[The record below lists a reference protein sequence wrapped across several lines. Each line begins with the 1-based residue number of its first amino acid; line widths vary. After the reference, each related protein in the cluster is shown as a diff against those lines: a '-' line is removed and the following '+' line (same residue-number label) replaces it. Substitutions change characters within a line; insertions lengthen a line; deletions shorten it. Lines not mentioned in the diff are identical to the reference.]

1 MNPPLALGV
10 AAFALGLLGAAL
22 GAWWLSKRLSAQW
35 ASEMPRLLQAQLE
48 AHARAQVPPLRDA
61 SPAADAPVL
70 DTALLAAQLRSQL
83 TAAFDAQRE
92 ALQRARQ
99 QADDTLHQ
107 ALQRLPQGVQQAI
120 QVELEFQAQQQAERD
135 AARAV
140 EQQRWQ
146 AEKDERRA
154 AELRVLLQALGA
166 QPSAGA
172 TRTAASPP
180 EPARPPVP
188 APGALARHAAAVSA
202 RPPELEL
209 TPLPRPQP
217 SRGPEPAAP
226 ELSDEELDAL
236 PPDLPAPDKAR
247 RRILPPPKRPPFRSL

>member
-35 ASEMPRLLQAQLE
+35 ALEMPRLLQAQLE

-61 SPAADAPVL
+61 SPAAEAPVF

-92 ALQRARQ
+92 ALQRAWQ

-120 QVELEFQAQQQAERD
+120 QVELEFQAQQQAGRD

-146 AEKDERRA
+146 AEQDERRA
-154 AELRVLLQALGA
+154 AELRVLLQAPGA
-166 QPSAGA
+166 QPPAGP
-172 TRTAASPP
+172 RTAAPPP
-180 EPARPPVP
+180 EPAHPPVP
-188 APGALARHAAAVSA
+188 APAAPARHAAAVSA